1 MYEAFYQLREK
12 PFSILPDPDLIY
24 WGKMHSMAFTML
36 EFGVMNNAGFTVITG
51 EIGSG
56 KTTLVRHL
64 LKKISPAMTVGLIS
78 NSPQGRQEL
87 LQWILM
93 SLGQPFEGDYPK
105 LFKHLQDFL
114 YGQYAN
120 GRRTI
125 LIIDEAQNL
134 EPEALEHLRMISNI
148 NADKFQILQL
158 ILVGQPQLRDLLLA
172 PNLHQFAQ
180 RISSDF
186 HLRPLDDRE
195 VANYIAFPL
204 TGGRCPR
211 PLFTQEACTP
221 DRVRERRDTPHDQRA
236 LRYRARLRLC
246 QRQES
251 HFRSISSRRHCRQ
264 ATVQHFSRQE
274 GLPGSLSHCLALW
287 FHSLRRTESL
297 PRVCAALIAAGST
310 TEVTK
315 RWGTSHADPDYCAF
329 LGPMGLGRER
339 SNPQTG
345 RHPEHYGPAGPK
357 AGSQRGGRS
366 ER

>member
-1 MYEAFYQLREK
+1 MYEAFYQLQEK

-64 LKKISPAMTVGLIS
+64 LKKVSPAITIGLIS

-93 SLGQPFEGDYPK
+93 SLGQSFDGDYPN
-105 LFKHLQDFL
+105 LFKKLQDFL
-114 YGQYAN
+114 YGQFAN

-172 PNLHQFAQ
+172 PKLHQFAQ

-195 VANYIAFPL
+195 VANYIAFRL
-204 TGGRCPR
+204 QAVGARR
-211 PLFTQEACTP
+211 PLFTQEAC
-221 DRVRERRDTPHDQRA
+221 
-236 LRYRARLRLC
+236 
-246 QRQES
+246 
-251 HFRSISSRRHCRQ
+251 
-264 ATVQHFSRQE
+264 
-274 GLPGSLSHCLALW
+274 
-287 FHSLRRTESL
+287 
-297 PRVCAALIAAGST
+297 ALIASASGGIPRMINVLCDTALVYGFANDQRVISDKI
-310 TEVTK
+310 V
-315 RWGTSHADPDYCAF
+315 RDVIADKQQYSIFPVKQVSRV
-329 LGPMGLGRER
+329 P
-339 SNPQTG
+339 
-345 RHPEHYGPAGPK
+345 
-357 AGSQRGGRS
+357 
-366 ER
+366 

>member
-64 LKKISPAMTVGLIS
+64 LKRISPAMTVGLIS

-93 SLGQPFEGDYPK
+93 SLGQPFEGDYPNI
-105 LFKHLQDFL
+105 FKHLQDFL

-172 PNLHQFAQ
+172 PKLHQFAQ

-186 HLRPLDDRE
+186 HLRSLDENE
-195 VANYIAFPL
+195 VANYIAFRL
-204 TGGRCPR
+204 KAVGSPR
-211 PLFTQEACTP
+211 PLFTQEAC
-221 DRVRERRDTPHDQRA
+221 
-236 LRYRARLRLC
+236 
-246 QRQES
+246 S
-251 HFRSISSRRHCRQ
+251 
-264 ATVQHFSRQE
+264 
-274 GLPGSLSHCLALW
+274 
-287 FHSLRRTESL
+287 
-297 PRVCAALIAAGST
+297 LIAAASGGIPRMVNVLCDTALVYGFANDRKVISDQL
-310 TEVTK
+310 V
-315 RWGTSHADPDYCAF
+315 RDVIADKQQYSIFPVKKVSRV
-329 LGPMGLGRER
+329 P
-339 SNPQTG
+339 
-345 RHPEHYGPAGPK
+345 
-357 AGSQRGGRS
+357 
-366 ER
+366 

>member
-1 MYEAFYQLREK
+1 MYEAFYQPREK

-64 LKKISPAMTVGLIS
+64 LKKISPQITVGLIS

-93 SLGQPFEGDYPK
+93 SLGQPFEGNYPRI
-105 LFKHLQDFL
+105 FKQLQDYL

-172 PNLHQFAQ
+172 PKLHQFAQ

-186 HLRPLDDRE
+186 HLSPLD
-195 VANYIAFPL
+195 
-204 TGGRCPR
+204 
-211 PLFTQEACTP
+211 
-221 DRVRERRDTPHDQRA
+221 
-236 LRYRARLRLC
+236 
-246 QRQES
+246 S
-251 HFRSISSRRHCRQ
+251 K
-264 ATVQHFSRQE
+264 
-274 GLPGSLSHCLALW
+274 
-287 FHSLRRTESL
+287 
-297 PRVCAALIAAGST
+297 
-310 TEVTK
+310 EVTK
-315 RWGTSHADPDYCAF
+315 YIDFR
-329 LGPMGLGRER
+329 LE
-339 SNPQTG
+339 
-345 RHPEHYGPAGPK
+345 AG
-357 AGSQRGGRS
+357 GGRGPPF
-366 ER
+366 

>member
-64 LKKISPAMTVGLIS
+64 LKKISPNMTVGLIS
-78 NSPQGRQEL
+78 NSPQGRHEL

-93 SLGQPFEGDYPK
+93 AVDQPFDGEYPH
-105 LFKHLQDFL
+105 LFKRLQDFL

-134 EPEALEHLRMISNI
+134 EMEALEHLRMISNI

-172 PNLHQFAQ
+172 PKLHQFAQ

-195 VANYIAFPL
+195 VANYIAFRL
-204 TGGRCPR
+204 QAVGSPR
-211 PLFTQEACTP
+211 PLFTKEACT
-221 DRVRERRDTPHDQRA
+221 
-236 LRYRARLRLC
+236 
-246 QRQES
+246 
-251 HFRSISSRRHCRQ
+251 
-264 ATVQHFSRQE
+264 
-274 GLPGSLSHCLALW
+274 
-287 FHSLRRTESL
+287 
-297 PRVCAALIAAGST
+297 LIASASGGIPRMINVLCDTALVYGFANDKKVISDQL
-310 TEVTK
+310 V
-315 RWGTSHADPDYCAF
+315 RDVIADKQQYSIFPVKKVSRV
-329 LGPMGLGRER
+329 P
-339 SNPQTG
+339 
-345 RHPEHYGPAGPK
+345 
-357 AGSQRGGRS
+357 
-366 ER
+366 